1 MFRLALAVLL
11 ITLHLVAGARLS
23 IAYEPDNSNGE
34 WEGKVTSEV
43 HSNRLLSVKDHVPK
57 CQKGN
62 QGALHYLSLS
72 INVTPEQDGSGA
84 VECTDSMRQSIDS
97 AINDVLRD
105 YNKGKKGNELKA
117 ALAVSACPAPKSG
130 RNLQTGFV
138 WRLQVICKHCSPDNG
153 DGRRLGG
160 SGKWVRRTLIPE
172 LKTSLTNAILASFDG
187 NYIPCLGNSPEVK
200 VTAHVTTKKKS
211 MEC

>member
-1 MFRLALAVLL
+1 MFRLAFAAALL

-34 WEGKVTSEV
+34 WEGN
-43 HSNRLLSVKDHVPK
+43 SNRLLSVKDHVPK
-57 CQKGN
+57 CQKGH
-62 QGALHYLSLS
+62 QGELHYLSLS

-84 VECTDSMRQSIDS
+84 VECTDSMRQSINS

-138 WRLQVICKHCSPDNG
+138 WRLQVICNHCSLDNG
-153 DGRRLGG
+153 DSRR
-160 SGKWVRRTLIPE
+160 
-172 LKTSLTNAILASFDG
+172 
-187 NYIPCLGNSPEVK
+187 
-200 VTAHVTTKKKS
+200 
-211 MEC
+211 M